1 MKKKLGRPKKPAD
14 AKRSA
19 RTEILLTATERAAF
33 EKAAEKVGQTLSE
46 WMRLRLRES
55 AGLN

>member
-14 AKRSA
+14 SKRSA
-19 RTEILLTATERAAF
+19 RTEILLTAAEKATF
-33 EKAAEKVGQTLSE
+33 EKTAEKSGLTLSD
-46 WMRLRLRES
+46 WIRLRLRES

>member
-1 MKKKLGRPKKPAD
+1 MKKKLGRPKKAAD
-14 AKRSA
+14 SKRTA
-19 RTEILLTATERAAF
+19 RTEILLTTAEKAAF
-33 EKAAEKVGQTLSE
+33 EKAAEQSGLTLSD